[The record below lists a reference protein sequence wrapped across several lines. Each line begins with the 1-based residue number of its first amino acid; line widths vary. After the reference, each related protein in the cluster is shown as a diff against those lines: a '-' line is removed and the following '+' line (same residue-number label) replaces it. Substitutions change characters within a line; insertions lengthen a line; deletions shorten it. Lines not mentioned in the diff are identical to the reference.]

1 MKKLVSE
8 NNIKGPIEFLF
19 TRSSDAKKKNNN
31 INMSASVPK
40 IRVETEES
48 SRPTI
53 KVKNPTHVKGVK
65 LIDDDAGSNSDSE
78 SVSSGSTVEASSK
91 PSKAKSSSS
100 KHKSSKF
107 NADDFQSFVNNNKTK
122 TPKDDD
128 SGSESSY
135 SGGSESGSESS
146 GYSSDSGGSSSSG
159 SSSKSENKH
168 DSKKEKQEILLKLI
182 ALEKKGIE
190 LTKKYSMSSKLS
202 DLKFELDLHKNQAE
216 IDVSVKFQQKLLM
229 AAVTGLEFM
238 NNKFDPLN
246 IKLDGWSE
254 SVMDNLDDYESIFIK
269 LHEKYKHR
277 ADLPPELQLLV
288 TLTGSAFMFHLTKTM
303 FASSM
308 PKGMDSVQT
317 QEIMK
322 NISNAMKSDDKPG
335 EMSGPSL
342 NLSNVLSQ
350 GRPPAKVSFDDA
362 SSSGTVETSKE
373 VTVNSKGKKSINL

>member
-8 NNIKGPIEFLF
+8 NNIKGQIEFLF

-190 LTKKYSMSSKLS
+190 LTKKYSMSS
-202 DLKFELDLHKNQAE
+202 ELDLHKNQAE